1 MFQLTVCRQC
11 RGAVY
16 LAGSEL
22 GAYLE
27 CGRCGFLC
35 DLVEESPA
43 LRELH
48 SDYLSDTVEQSPA
61 LLTLLTLC
69 QYHDVVGLR
78 HERHREVT
86 QRRAT
91 QSLATIS
98 SK

>member
-1 MFQLTVCRQC
+1 MFQLTVCQQC

-16 LAGSEL
+16 LTGSEL

-69 QYHDVVGLR
+69 QYHDVIGSR
-78 HERHREVT
+78 HERHCE
-86 QRRAT
+86 AT
-91 QSLATIS
+91 
-98 SK
+98 